1 MEFSHWIVLA
11 AICLLGAMSPGPSLA
26 MVVRHTMSSGR
37 RGGLVAAWTHTTGIA
52 FYASLTVLGLA
63 AVLIRLPVIF
73 KMVSLLG
80 AVYLIWLGSR
90 ALLSR
95 QQNFLN
101 TSSSITPLSVFAA
114 ARDGFAIS
122 LLNPKILLFF
132 TALFSPFIG
141 LEQMTNRPILI
152 VTPFLIDGCW
162 YSLVVFLLSQ
172 AGVLKWLRGHGRWLD
187 RITGII
193 LLGLGC
199 TVILSSLTSV
209 R

>member
-1 MEFSHWIVLA
+1 MEFGHWLVLA

-26 MVVRHTMSSGR
+26 MVVHHTMSSGR
-37 RGGLVAAWTHTTGIA
+37 KGGLVAAWTHTTGIA

-63 AVLIRLPVIF
+63 AVLIRVPVVF
-73 KMVSLLG
+73 KTVSLLG
-80 AVYLIWLGSR
+80 AIYLIWLGGR
-90 ALLSR
+90 ALFAH
-95 QQNFLN
+95 QQNILI
-101 TSSSITPLSVFAA
+101 TRQSIASSSVYAA

-141 LEQMTNRPILI
+141 LEQMTNRPLLVI
-152 VTPFLIDGCW
+152 TPFLIDGCW

-172 AGVLKWLRGHGRWLD
+172 AGVLKWLRSHGRWLD
-187 RITGII
+187 RMTGII

-199 TVILSSLTSV
+199 AVMISSFSSF